1 MFLKSLLR
9 VRHTLA
15 FRLTLWYAGIF
26 TFSACVAFLVFYL
39 MITSVLRDRTDQELL
54 NQVST
59 FSSIFSAKGLE
70 AVKRVA
76 LLESQAAGERKIF
89 FRLLYPNGITFS
101 SSNMSYWKNI
111 RVGHSP
117 IRMLL
122 EGSLHVFETLTIKG
136 RKHKIRIL
144 YSIIGPGIIL
154 QLGHSMENQTRIIEA
169 FQKIFMLIMAGL
181 FLVAVLIGLFMAR
194 RALAGVAEISRTAR
208 RISGSALD
216 KRVPVKPR
224 GDEIDQL
231 AITFNKMLDRIETLV
246 TGIREMNDN
255 IAHDLKSPLTR
266 IRGIAEITLTT
277 DADAG
282 DYQSMAAGVIE
293 ECDRLL
299 DIINTMLVISRTE
312 AGVEKLS
319 PEKLDLAKMVRQ
331 AGELFRPIA
340 EDKTITMSCR
350 TPDTL
355 MHHGDIRM
363 LQRMIGNLVDNA
375 LKYTPSG
382 GSVDLAIRQDKGKNI
397 IITVKDS
404 GIGISSADQSQI
416 FNRFFRC
423 DSSRSQGTSR
433 SGSGLGL
440 SLCRAIARAHGGDIK
455 VDSAPGRGSLF
466 SVILPGSNIRGKSP
480 IPAKI
485 TIW

>member
-1 MFLKSLLR
+1 MSLKSLYR
-9 VRHTLA
+9 IRHTLA

-26 TFSACVAFLVFYL
+26 TFSACVAFFIFYL
-39 MITSVLRDRTDQELL
+39 MMTSVLRYWTDQELL
-54 NQVST
+54 SQVST

-76 LLESQAAGERKIF
+76 ILESQAAGERKIF

-101 SSNMSYWKNI
+101 SSNMSYWQNI
-111 RVGHSP
+111 RVGPSA

-122 EGSLHVFETLTIKG
+122 EGRLNVFETLTIRG

-154 QLGHSMENQTRIIEA
+154 QLGRSMENQTRVIEA
-169 FQKIFMLIMAGL
+169 FRKIFMLVMTGL
-181 FLVAVLIGLFMAR
+181 FLVAVLIGMFMAR
-194 RALAGVAEISRTAR
+194 RALAGVADISRTAR

-231 AITFNKMLDRIETLV
+231 AITFNGMLDRIETLV

-277 DADAG
+277 DADVR
-282 DYQSMAAGVIE
+282 DYESMAAGVIE

-299 DIINTMLVISRTE
+299 GIINTMLVISRTE
-312 AGVEKLS
+312 AGVEKLN
-319 PEKLDLAKMVRQ
+319 PKKLDPAKLVRQ

-340 EDKTITMSCR
+340 EDKNITMSCR

-355 MHHGDIRM
+355 LYHGDIRM

-382 GSVDLAIRQDKGKNI
+382 GRVDLAIGQDKGGEI
-397 IITVKDS
+397 LITAKDS

-423 DSSRSQGTSR
+423 DASRPQDTSR
-433 SGSGLGL
+433 SGVGLGL
-440 SLCRAIARAHGGDIK
+440 SLCRAIARAHGGDIT
-455 VDSAPGRGSLF
+455 VDSIPGRGSLF
-466 SVILPGSNIRGKSP
+466 SVILPKSNV
-480 IPAKI
+480 
-485 TIW
+485 

>member
-1 MFLKSLLR
+1 MFLKNLLKI
-9 VRHTLA
+9 RHTLA
-15 FRLTLWYAGIF
+15 FRLTLWYAGVF
-26 TFSACVAFLVFYL
+26 TFSACVAFFVFYL
-39 MITSVLRDRTDQELL
+39 MITSILRDRTDQELL
-54 NQVST
+54 GQVST

-101 SSNMSYWKNI
+101 SSNMSYWQNI
-111 RVGHSP
+111 RVAPSA

-122 EGSLHVFETLTIKG
+122 EGRLHVFETMIIKG
-136 RKHKIRIL
+136 REYKIRIL
-144 YSIIGPGIIL
+144 YSIIGPGVIL
-154 QLGHSMENQTRIIEA
+154 QLGRSMENQARIIEA
-169 FQKIFMLIMAGL
+169 FRKIFILIMTGL
-181 FLVAVLIGLFMAR
+181 FILAVLIGLFMAR
-194 RALAGVAEISRTAR
+194 RALAGVAQISRTAR

-216 KRVPVKPR
+216 QRVPVKPR

-277 DADAG
+277 DATAG
-282 DYQSMAAGVIE
+282 DYEAMAAGVIE

-312 AGVEKLS
+312 AGVEKLN

-340 EDKTITMSCR
+340 EDKAITMNCR

-355 MHHGDIRM
+355 PYHGDIRM

-375 LKYTPSG
+375 IKYTPTG
-382 GSVDLAIRQDKGKNI
+382 GSVDLAIRQDKDENI

-404 GIGISSADQSQI
+404 GIGISSMDQSHI
-416 FNRFFRC
+416 FKRFFRC
-423 DSSRSQGTSR
+423 DASRSSA
-433 SGSGLGL
+433 GSQPGAGLG
-440 SLCRAIARAHGGDIK
+440 
-455 VDSAPGRGSLF
+455 
-466 SVILPGSNIRGKSP
+466 
-480 IPAKI
+480 
-485 TIW
+485 

>member
-1 MFLKSLLR
+1 MSLKNLLKI
-9 VRHTLA
+9 RHSLA

-39 MITSVLRDRTDQELL
+39 MMTSVLRDRTDQELL
-54 NQVST
+54 SQVST
-59 FSSIFSAKGLE
+59 FSSIFSTKGLE
-70 AVKRVA
+70 AVKEVA

-101 SSNMSYWKNI
+101 SSNMSYWQNI
-111 RVGHSP
+111 RVGHSA

-122 EGSLHVFETLTIKG
+122 EGRLHVFETVTIKG

-154 QLGHSMENQTRIIEA
+154 QLGRSMENQTRIIEA
-169 FQKIFMLIMAGL
+169 FRKIFMLIMAGL

-208 RISGSALD
+208 YISGSALD
-216 KRVPVKPR
+216 KRVPVKSR

-231 AITFNKMLDRIETLV
+231 AITFNRMLDRIETLV
-246 TGIREMNDN
+246 TGTREMNDN

-277 DADAG
+277 NATAAD
-282 DYQSMAAGVIE
+282 YESMAAGVIE

-312 AGVEKLS
+312 AGVERLN
-319 PEKLDLAKMVRQ
+319 PERLDLGKILRQ
-331 AGELFRPIA
+331 AGELFQPIA
-340 EDKTITMSCR
+340 EDKRITMSCR
-350 TPDTL
+350 TPDSL
-355 MHHGDIRM
+355 PYYGDLRM

-382 GSVDLAIRQDKGKNI
+382 GRVDLAVWQNKGESVT
-397 IITVKDS
+397 ITVKDS
-404 GIGISSADQSQI
+404 GIGISSMEQPQI

-423 DSSRSQGTSR
+423 DASRSQDTAQ
-433 SGSGLGL
+433 SGAGLGL
-440 SLCRAIARAHGGDIK
+440 SLCRAIAHAHGGAITVK
-455 VDSAPGRGSLF
+455 AAPGRGSLF
-466 SVILPGSNIRGKSP
+466 SVTLPKPNV
-480 IPAKI
+480 
-485 TIW
+485 

>member
-1 MFLKSLLR
+1 MFLKNLLR
-9 VRHTLA
+9 ARHTLA
-15 FRLTLWYAGIF
+15 FRLTLWYTGVF
-26 TFSACVAFLVFYL
+26 TFSACVAFFVFYL

-54 NQVST
+54 SQVST
-59 FSSIFSAKGLE
+59 FSSIFSAKGIE

-76 LLESQAAGERKIF
+76 LLESQAAGERKKF
-89 FRLLYPNGITFS
+89 FRMLYPNGITFS

-111 RVGHSP
+111 RVGRSP

-122 EGSLHVFETLTIKG
+122 EGRLHVFETLTIEG

-169 FQKIFMLIMAGL
+169 FQKIFIIITGGL

-208 RISGSALD
+208 RISGSALN

-231 AITFNKMLDRIETLV
+231 AITFNRMLDRIETLV

-277 DADAG
+277 DATAK
-282 DYQSMAAGVIE
+282 DYESMAAGVIE

-299 DIINTMLVISRTE
+299 DIIDTMLVISRTE
-312 AGVEKLS
+312 AGVERLH
-319 PEKLDLAKMVRQ
+319 PEKMDLAKVVCR

-340 EDKTITMSCR
+340 EDKTIAMSCR
-350 TPDTL
+350 TPDVL
-355 MHHGDIRM
+355 PYHGDIRM

-375 LKYTPSG
+375 LQYTPSG
-382 GSVDLAIRQDKGKNI
+382 GSVDLAIRQDEEKNI
-397 IITVKDS
+397 IVTVKDS
-404 GIGISSADQSQI
+404 GIGISPADQSQI

-423 DSSRSQGTSR
+423 DSSRSRGTSR

-440 SLCRAIARAHGGDIK
+440 SLCRAIARAHNGDIT
-455 VDSAPGRGSLF
+455 VDSTPGRGSLF
-466 SVILPGSNIRGKSP
+466 SVILPGTNI
-480 IPAKI
+480 
-485 TIW
+485 

>member
-1 MFLKSLLR
+1 MFLKNLLR
-9 VRHTLA
+9 VRNTLA

-54 NQVST
+54 SQVST

-89 FRLLYPNGITFS
+89 FRLLYPDGITFS
-101 SSNMSYWKNI
+101 SSNMSYWQNI
-111 RVGHSP
+111 RVGSSA

-122 EGSLHVFETLTIKG
+122 EGRLHVFETMTIRG
-136 RKHKIRIL
+136 RKHKIRII
-144 YSIIGPGIIL
+144 YSIIGPGVIL
-154 QLGHSMENQTRIIEA
+154 QLGRSMENQDRIIEA
-169 FQKIFMLIMAGL
+169 FRKIFMLIMAGL

-216 KRVPVKPR
+216 KRVPVKSR

-231 AITFNKMLDRIETLV
+231 AITFNRMLDRIETLV

-282 DYQSMAAGVIE
+282 DYESMAAGVIE

-319 PEKLDLAKMVRQ
+319 PEKLDLAEVVRQ
-331 AGELFRPIA
+331 AVELFRPIA
-340 EDKTITMSCR
+340 EDKNITMSCR

-355 MHHGDIRM
+355 PYCGDIRM

-375 LKYTPSG
+375 LKYTSSG
-382 GSVDLAIRQDKGKNI
+382 GSVDLAIGRDKEQNI

-404 GIGISSADQSQI
+404 GIGIAPEDQSHI

-423 DSSRSQGTSR
+423 DSSRSLDTSR
-433 SGSGLGL
+433 SGAGLGL
-440 SLCRAIARAHGGDIK
+440 SLCRAIVNAHGGDIT
-455 VDSAPGRGSLF
+455 VDSTPGHGSTF
-466 SVILPGSNIRGKSP
+466 SITLPKSS
-480 IPAKI
+480 I
-485 TIW
+485 

>member
-1 MFLKSLLR
+1 MSLKNLINI
-9 VRHTLA
+9 RHTLA

-26 TFSACVAFLVFYL
+26 LFSACVAFLVFYL
-39 MITSVLRDRTDQELL
+39 MMTSVLRDRTDQELL
-54 NQVST
+54 SQVST
-59 FSSIFSAKGLE
+59 FSSIFSTKGLE
-70 AVKRVA
+70 AVKGVA

-101 SSNMSYWKNI
+101 SSNMSYWQNI
-111 RVGHSP
+111 RVGHSA

-122 EGSLHVFETLTIKG
+122 EGQLHVFETLTIEG

-154 QLGHSMENQTRIIEA
+154 QLGRSMENQTRIIEA
-169 FQKIFMLIMAGL
+169 FRKIFMLIMAGL

-208 RISGSALD
+208 YISGSALD

-231 AITFNKMLDRIETLV
+231 AITFNRMLDRIETLV

-277 DADAG
+277 NATVAD
-282 DYQSMAAGVIE
+282 YESMAAGVIE

-312 AGVEKLS
+312 AGVERLN
-319 PEKLDLAKMVRQ
+319 PERLDPREIIRQ
-331 AGELFRPIA
+331 AGELFQPIA
-340 EDKTITMSCR
+340 EDKHITMSCS
-350 TPDTL
+350 TPDSL
-355 MHHGDIRM
+355 SYYGDLRM
-363 LQRMIGNLVDNA
+363 LQRMVGNLVDNA

-382 GSVDLAIRQDKGKNI
+382 GRVDLAAGQNQGNI

-404 GIGISSADQSQI
+404 GVGISSADQSHI
-416 FNRFFRC
+416 FKRFFRC
-423 DSSRSQGTSR
+423 DASRSHDTAR
-433 SGSGLGL
+433 SGAGLGL
-440 SLCRAIARAHGGDIK
+440 SLCQAIAHAHGGAIT
-455 VDSAPGRGSLF
+455 VDAAPGRGSLF
-466 SVILPGSNIRGKSP
+466 SVTLPASNI
-480 IPAKI
+480 
-485 TIW
+485 

>member
-1 MFLKSLLR
+1 MFLKNLLKI
-9 VRHTLA
+9 RHTLA

-26 TFSACVAFLVFYL
+26 TFSACAAFLVFYL
-39 MITSVLRDRTDQELL
+39 MMTSILRDRTDQELL
-54 NQVST
+54 GQVST

-101 SSNMSYWKNI
+101 SSNMSYWQNI
-111 RVGHSP
+111 LVSHTP
-117 IRMLL
+117 IRLLL
-122 EGSLHVFETLTIKG
+122 EGRLHVFETLNIKG

-169 FQKIFMLIMAGL
+169 FQKIFILIMVGL

-231 AITFNKMLDRIETLV
+231 AITFNSMLDRIETLV

-277 DADAG
+277 DADTG
-282 DYQSMAAGVIE
+282 DYESMAAGVIE

-319 PEKLDLAKMVRQ
+319 PEQLDLAKMVNQ

-340 EDKTITMSCR
+340 EDKSIRMNCR
-350 TPDTL
+350 TPGTL
-355 MHHGDIRM
+355 PYHGDIRM
-363 LQRMIGNLVDNA
+363 LQRMLGNLVDNA
-375 LKYTPSG
+375 IKYTPSG
-382 GSVDLAIRQDKGKNI
+382 GSVDLAVALDKGRTVT
-397 IITVKDS
+397 ITVKDS
-404 GIGISSADQSQI
+404 GVGIPEADQSHI

-423 DSSRSQGTSR
+423 DASRSSA
-433 SGSGLGL
+433 GSQPGAGLGL
-440 SLCRAIARAHGGDIK
+440 SLCLAIARAHGGDITVK
-455 VDSAPGRGSLF
+455 STPGRGSIF
-466 SVILPGSNIRGKSP
+466 SVTLPLNW
-480 IPAKI
+480 AA
-485 TIW
+485 

>member
-1 MFLKSLLR
+1 MSLKNLINI
-9 VRHTLA
+9 RHTLA

-26 TFSACVAFLVFYL
+26 TFSACVAFFVFYL
-39 MITSVLRDRTDQELL
+39 MMTSVLRDRTDQELL
-54 NQVST
+54 SQVST
-59 FSSIFSAKGLE
+59 FTSIFSTKGLE
-70 AVKRVA
+70 AVKGVA

-101 SSNMSYWKNI
+101 SSNMSYWQNI
-111 RVGHSP
+111 RVGHSA

-122 EGSLHVFETLTIKG
+122 EGQLHVFETLTIEG

-154 QLGHSMENQTRIIEA
+154 QLGRSMENQTRIIEA
-169 FQKIFMLIMAGL
+169 FRKIFILIMAGL

-208 RISGSALD
+208 YISGSALD

-231 AITFNKMLDRIETLV
+231 AITFNRMLDRIETLV

-277 DADAG
+277 NTTAAD
-282 DYQSMAAGVIE
+282 YESMAAGVIE

-312 AGVEKLS
+312 AGVERLN
-319 PEKLDLAKMVRQ
+319 PERLDLGKIIRQ
-331 AGELFRPIA
+331 AGELFQPIA
-340 EDKTITMSCR
+340 EDNHITMNCR
-350 TPDTL
+350 TPDSL
-355 MHHGDIRM
+355 PYYGDLRM

-382 GSVDLAIRQDKGKNI
+382 GRVDLAVEQNKAESV
-397 IITVKDS
+397 IITVKDT
-404 GIGISSADQSQI
+404 GIGISSMDQPHI

-423 DSSRSQGTSR
+423 DVSRSQDTSQ
-433 SGSGLGL
+433 SGAGLGL
-440 SLCRAIARAHGGDIK
+440 SLCRAIARAHGGDIT
-455 VDSAPGRGSLF
+455 VDAVPGGGSLF
-466 SVILPGSNIRGKSP
+466 SVTLPRSKL
-480 IPAKI
+480 
-485 TIW
+485 